1 MLRFLKWIFLAL
13 LGLVLLAVASANRD
27 LVLLRLLPA
36 EVDSFFG
43 FGLAVEVPLFLAIF
57 AGIVAGL
64 GIGFVWEW
72 LREAKH
78 RSAANQH
85 RREAGRLARE
95 VDRLK
100 SQKDEP
106 EDEVLALLDSKATR

>member
-1 MLRFLKWIFLAL
+1 MFKTLRLVFLSL
-13 LGLVLLAVASANRD
+13 LGLLLMAVASANRAPVT
-27 LVLLRLLPA
+27 LNLLPA
-36 EVDSFFG
+36 EVDAFFG
-43 FGLAVEVPLFLAIF
+43 LGFSIELPLFLVIF

-78 RSAANQH
+78 RTAASQT

-100 SQKDEP
+100 SERAAPRDEI
-106 EDEVLALLDSKATR
+106 LALIEDKPAR

>member
-1 MLRFLKWIFLAL
+1 MLRTFRLLFLTL
-13 LGLVLLAVASANRD
+13 LGLALMAVASANRAPVTLN
-27 LVLLRLLPA
+27 LVPA
-36 EVDSFFG
+36 EVDAFFG
-43 FGLAVEVPLFLAIF
+43 LGLSIDLPLFLVIF

-78 RSAANQH
+78 RSAASQN

-100 SQKDEP
+100 SEREAPRDEI
-106 EDEVLALLDSKATR
+106 LALIEDKPAR

>member
-1 MLRFLKWIFLAL
+1 MLRVLKWLFLAL
-13 LGLVLLAVASANRD
+13 LGLVLLAVASANREP
-27 LVLLRLLPA
+27 VLLKLVPD

-43 FGLAVEVPLFLAIF
+43 FGLSLRMPLFLVVF

-64 GIGFVWEW
+64 AIGFVWEW

-78 RSAANQH
+78 RSAASQH

-100 SQKDEP
+100 ADKAEP
-106 EDEVLALLDSKATR
+106 EDDVLALVEGKGAR

>member
-1 MLRFLKWIFLAL
+1 MLRVMKWLFLVL
-13 LGLVLLAVASANRD
+13 LGLVLLAIASANREP
-27 LVLLRLLPA
+27 VLLRLMPE

-43 FGLAVEVPLFLAIF
+43 FGLSVKLPLFLVIF

-64 GIGFVWEW
+64 AIGFVWEW
-72 LREAKH
+72 LRESKH
-78 RSAANQH
+78 RSAATQH

-100 SQKDEP
+100 ADKTEP
-106 EDEVLALLDSKATR
+106 EDEVLALIDGKGAH

>member
-1 MLRFLKWIFLAL
+1 MLRFVKWLFLVL

-27 LVLLRLLPA
+27 PVLLRLLPS

-43 FGLAVEVPLFLAIF
+43 FGLALEVPLFLAIF

-78 RSAANQH
+78 RSAATQH
-85 RREAGRLARE
+85 KREAGRLARE

-100 SQKDEP
+100 TQKNEP
-106 EDEVLALLDSKATR
+106 EDEVLALIDGKGTR